1 MQPFRSRRIWVV
13 AVPLAAA
20 VATAAIVILISGGG
34 DGAEDTNTDATA
46 RSDELPPS
54 FQEGDEGNGGARDAA
69 PAGANEEEAVVRAAR
84 DYLDG
89 IDARDGGRVCERLA
103 PGAIQSF
110 QLPRERGGC
119 AASLRASI
127 GYRDPRG
134 FPVFGSARLDSIGDV
149 SLGEGEARVTA
160 TVVTEFADR
169 DQPSIEED
177 VIYLVQV
184 EGEWLIAK
192 PSSTLYRAVGKPEVP
207 PEAIAP
213 PTE

>member
-1 MQPFRSRRIWVV
+1 VRVLRSRWFWLLPI
-13 AVPLAAA
+13 AAAAA
-20 VATAAIVILISGGG
+20 VLVVLLSSDDDGADSASTGGQELPVDAPAPPSVDKDGAGGG
-34 DGAEDTNTDATA
+34 GGGAESGPDEESAARRAVRGYVEAVDDRDGA
-46 RSDELPPS
+46 
-54 FQEGDEGNGGARDAA
+54 
-69 PAGANEEEAVVRAAR
+69 
-84 DYLDG
+84 
-89 IDARDGGRVCERLA
+89 RVCAMLA
-103 PGAIQSF
+103 PGAIQGF

-134 FPVFGSARLDSIGDV
+134 FPVFSSARLDSIGDV

-169 DQPSIEED
+169 NQPSIEED
-177 VIYLVQV
+177 LIYLVDID
-184 EGEWLIAK
+184 GEWRVAK
-192 PSSTLYRAVGKPEVP
+192 PSSSLYRAVGKPEVP